1 MRYWWPMPA
10 EATADAVAK
19 PLRAGLA
26 NGPIFAILMWLI
38 CSRETTSPV
47 GVTMPLLRFIAVALF
62 TAGPAVALGFSA
74 VAEPL
79 DKESCASLQIQ
90 RNKLLTRD
98 MQAALDRGPDW
109 VKDHLNDQELE
120 QVRQFLGVEEKIQF
134 RCRGG
139 GVAKPALQAAGT
151 PAQTPGGAEVVPLP
165 DRKPAP
171 PTETASDTKP
181 SQTLADSA
189 KTPPSKAKA
198 TR

>member
-1 MRYWWPMPA
+1 MPA
-10 EATADAVAK
+10 KAKADVVAK

-38 CSRETTSPV
+38 AAGGTTSPA
-47 GVTMPLLRFIAVALF
+47 GVTMPLLRSIAVALF
-62 TAGPAVALGFSA
+62 TASSALALGFSA

-79 DKESCASLQIQ
+79 DKQSCASLQVE

-151 PAQTPGGAEVVPLP
+151 PGQTPSADVVPLP

-171 PTETASDTKP
+171 PTETTSEAKS
-181 SQTLADSA
+181 SQTVADSA

>member
-1 MRYWWPMPA
+1 
-10 EATADAVAK
+10 
-19 PLRAGLA
+19 
-26 NGPIFAILMWLI
+26 
-38 CSRETTSPV
+38 
-47 GVTMPLLRFIAVALF
+47 MPLLRLIAVALLVS
-62 TAGPAVALGFSA
+62 GSAVAFGLSA
-74 VAEPL
+74 LAEPL
-79 DKESCASLQIQ
+79 DKQSCASLQVE

-120 QVRQFLGVEEKIQF
+120 QVRRFLGVEADIEF

-139 GVAKPALQAAGT
+139 GVTKPTVQAAEA
-151 PAQTPGGAEVVPLP
+151 PAQGDQTSDAEVVPLP

-171 PTETASDTKP
+171 PTETASDAKP
-181 SQTLADSA
+181 SQTVADSA

>member
-1 MRYWWPMPA
+1 
-10 EATADAVAK
+10 
-19 PLRAGLA
+19 
-26 NGPIFAILMWLI
+26 
-38 CSRETTSPV
+38 
-47 GVTMPLLRFIAVALF
+47 MPLLRFIAVALLIVSS
-62 TAGPAVALGFSA
+62 ALALGVSA

-79 DKESCASLQIQ
+79 DKESCASLQVE
-90 RNKLLTRD
+90 RNKLFTRD

-139 GVAKPALQAAGT
+139 GVAKAALQAAAT
-151 PAQTPGGAEVVPLP
+151 PAHAEVVPLP

-171 PTETASDTKP
+171 PTETASDGKP